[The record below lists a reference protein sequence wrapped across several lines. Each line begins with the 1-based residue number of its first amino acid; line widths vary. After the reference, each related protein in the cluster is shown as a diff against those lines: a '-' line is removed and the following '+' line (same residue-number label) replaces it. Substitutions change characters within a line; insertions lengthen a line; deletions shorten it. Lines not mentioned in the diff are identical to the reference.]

1 MAPLVMVSEL
11 VPFESSQ
18 LSEVRGSS
26 VEGTVLWDPHHQVR
40 YEGFFK

>member
-26 VEGTVLWDPHHQVR
+26 VEGPLSCDPHHQV
-40 YEGFFK
+40 